1 MTRLTETIQVAAA
14 PRQIAEYLWEAANLV
29 NYLPMSNVEILESG
43 EDRIRVRHDLSL
55 GSKVVR
61 MVCVLEMAERNRK
74 IRFHTEGELPLNGTW
89 LLQETPGARRS
100 PTCSSMNHPAGSSPS
115 SLRARPSRS
124 RWKACAGA
132 LSRNSRRF
140 TSQSSAPPRTLGV
153 HLPEV
158 PSALRTGEHLPTRA
172 TPLGRRDT

>member
-89 LLQETPGARRS
+89 LLQETPGGTQITYVLEYEPPRGFIAKL
-100 PTCSSMNHPAGSSPS
+100 TQGAAIKKQMEGMCG
-115 SLRARPSRS
+115 
-124 RWKACAGA
+124 GA
-132 LSRNSRRF
+132 LEKLKAIHESV
-140 TSQSSAPPRTLGV
+140 Q
-153 HLPEV
+153 
-158 PSALRTGEHLPTRA
+158 RA
-172 TPLGRRDT
+172 A